1 MTTHSTPPTTPH
13 ADTVSITTRMAASH
27 PTTKDWY
34 TVEVVATL
42 AVGATDAQIAAAMRT
57 AAQVQVAQ
65 DALLSTILSAYLDGE
80 PADGPPLRT
89 THDAPPAPARLEPAD
104 VVIHVG
110 NNTGRTL
117 GTVSDTALTTYAQG
131 TWPNFGQHAGDADL
145 KRAALQLLN
154 ARAAATAASKHP
166 APAASPPPGPAP
178 AGGRRSSR
186 TLAPAG
192 GRA

>member
-1 MTTHSTPPTTPH
+1 MTTHSTPPTTTPH
-13 ADTVSITTRMAASH
+13 ADTVSITTRMAKA
-27 PTTKDWY
+27 WY
-34 TVEVVATL
+34 TVEVAATL

-65 DALLSTILSAYLDGE
+65 DALLSTILSAYLDGDLT
-80 PADGPPLRT
+80 DGPPLRT
-89 THDAPPAPARLEPAD
+89 THDAPPAPARLDPAD

-110 NNTGRTL
+110 KNTGRTL

-131 TWPNFGQHAGDADL
+131 TWSTFGQHASDADL

-154 ARAAATAASKHP
+154 ARAAATAAAKHP

-186 TLAPAG
+186 ALAPAG
-192 GRA
+192 ARS